1 VQEIVIQLFRSISIN
16 YTISQKRFYKRL
28 FTNNLIFEIVNMIE
42 SGKTVGIERIPLR
55 LSVTLL
61 LKEERVYNVTAVV
74 VGI

>member
-1 VQEIVIQLFRSISIN
+1 
-16 YTISQKRFYKRL
+16 
-28 FTNNLIFEIVNMIE
+28 MIE

-61 LKEERVYNVTAVV
+61 LKEEHVYNVTAVV

>member
-1 VQEIVIQLFRSISIN
+1 
-16 YTISQKRFYKRL
+16 
-28 FTNNLIFEIVNMIE
+28 MIE
-42 SGKTVGIERIPLR
+42 SGKTVDIERIPLR

>member
-1 VQEIVIQLFRSISIN
+1 M
-16 YTISQKRFYKRL
+16 

-42 SGKTVGIERIPLR
+42 SGKVVGIERIPLR

>member
-1 VQEIVIQLFRSISIN
+1 MSTS
-16 YTISQKRFYKRL
+16 
-28 FTNNLIFEIVNMIE
+28 NLIFEIVNMIE
-42 SGKTVGIERIPLR
+42 SGKTVGIKRIPLR